1 MSHISL
7 NIAAN
12 GRVVIPAAIRA
23 ALGLPSGG
31 KVRARLE
38 DGALVLE
45 TLDAVIRRTQALA
58 ARYNPA
64 GSPSPVDELIA
75 ERRAAALDE

>member
-1 MSHISL
+1 MPRVSL

-12 GRVVIPAAIRA
+12 GRVVIPAAMRA
-23 ALGLPSGG
+23 ALGLSAGG
-31 KVRARLE
+31 KVRARIE

-58 ARYNPA
+58 ARYNPE

-75 ERRAAALDE
+75 ERRAEALNE